1 MFLLECVISSQS
13 TWTMSSVLFGD
24 ANGHSGSNLSLLN
37 YPSSMYYDRVNRKI
51 IVGDKG
57 NVRILRFSLDN
68 PTAGGTIIAGG
79 NGYGCNLNQFQ
90 DISGVALD
98 SVHQLYVIDSSCNRL
113 VKFSASSDSTE
124 YGQLIVTLDYPTA
137 ISIDHRTD
145 DIYIALSSGN
155 YSILKFTNNSQ
166 IGVTIAGGN
175 GYGSNLNQIIMVTT
189 IYFDYKV
196 TKALYVCDFSNYRV
210 LKFPENNSF
219 NVWNISRWQWHQWVY
234 NESIKECE
242 RSYS

>member
-37 YPSSMYYDRVNRKI
+37 YSSLMYYDRVNRKI
-51 IVGDKG
+51 I
-57 NVRILRFSLDN
+57 
-68 PTAGGTIIAGG
+68 AGG
-79 NGYGCNLNQFQ
+79 NGYDCNLNQFQ

-210 LKFPENNSF
+210 LKFPENSTRSTFGTLVAGNGTSGSTM
-219 NVWNISRWQWHQWVY
+219 NQLKNAKGVIVDKNGIVY
-234 NESIKECE
+234 VADGGETIIHI
-242 RSYS
+242 Y